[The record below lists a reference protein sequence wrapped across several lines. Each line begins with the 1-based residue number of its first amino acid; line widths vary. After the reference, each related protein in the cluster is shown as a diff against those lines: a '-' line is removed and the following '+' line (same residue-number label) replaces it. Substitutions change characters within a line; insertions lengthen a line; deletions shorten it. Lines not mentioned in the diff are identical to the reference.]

1 MKQSKW
7 PILLLYCTLSFT
19 VSTCNQNKSSE
30 STLFNTVPSSL
41 SNITFSN
48 QLTETEDF
56 NIIEYLYFYN
66 GGGVSLG
73 DINNDGLLDIYITG
87 NQVSN
92 KLYLNKGNWQFED
105 ITLKA
110 GVASPGEWKTGV
122 TMVDINGDGL
132 LDIYQCRLGNYK
144 GIKGENELFI
154 NQGNLTFT
162 EEAERYGL
170 NFSGFST
177 QSAFL
182 DYDLD
187 GDLDMYLLN
196 HSVHTEHRL
205 NEASKRNFDDALA
218 GDRFF
223 ENIDNT
229 FYPVTNSSGI
239 YSSQLGYGLGIG
251 VSDVNNDGWPDIY
264 ISNDFSEND
273 YLYLNN
279 KNKSFTEVLRQSIKH
294 TSRFSMGN
302 DLADYNND
310 GYIDIVSLDMLPEDE
325 VVIKKSAGEDAYN
338 TYKLKLSLGFGR
350 QFSKN
355 ALQLNLGLDENNI
368 PQFAEIAH
376 LAGIA
381 ATDWSWASLLAD
393 FDNDGWKDLFISNGI
408 QRRPNDMDYINF
420 LASEEMVNNRDV
432 SDKKLYG
439 QMPNGEVSNY
449 FFKNNK
455 DLTFKNVTKNWG
467 INTNSISN
475 GAAYGDLDNDGD
487 LDLVIN
493 NINQEA
499 TLLNNQ
505 SRNTPLSAKNS
516 FINIHFNGLN
526 QNTKGVGAKALVY
539 HDGKMK
545 VQENYPSR
553 GFQSSVPPFIQ
564 MGLGDLKEIDSL
576 RVIWPGGKTKLWE
589 NIPVNQTLTVNEK
602 DLTELYSYQ
611 IPNGIVPYFSTSD
624 DIEFVHKENEFND
637 FDIAYLLPHKYST
650 LGPGIAVADV
660 NGDQLEDF
668 YITKAKNGSGGLF
681 FQTKNGKLQRQEQ
694 AVFSSF
700 KESEETNVHF
710 FDANKDGF
718 QDLYIGMSG
727 SEWPEGHKNLRDRLL
742 INDGKGNFKDES
754 FRLPAFFQHTGA
766 ITSADFDKDG
776 DEDLFIGNHFISGK
790 YGFSSQSYLLIND
803 GKGYFSSL
811 SGKKG
816 VEVSGM
822 VTDAKWV
829 DLDGDSWLD
838 LLIVGEWMPI
848 RIFKNEQGILNEIKN
863 TSLENTS
870 GWWQTI
876 EITDADNDGDSD
888 VILGNQGENTRHQPS
903 KEFPMYLYVSDFDN
917 NGTLDPLIT
926 YQSKKGIFPIH
937 SRDELIKQIPSL
949 KKKFVKHEDFAGK
962 TISQILGA
970 EMIRKSNRLEV
981 TLFSSISLE
990 NIGNLNFNIKKLPKE
1005 AQFTPIY
1012 SILATDIN
1020 GDNLPD
1026 LITGGNNEET
1036 APYFGTYD
1044 AGRGLVLLGK
1054 GDANFSPL
1062 SAEKSGINISGQIR
1076 DIKKLNLQRTM
1087 HLIIGLNDD
1096 KALLYKLNPKK

>member
-7 PILLLYCTLSFT
+7 PILLLYSTLSLT
-19 VSTCNQNKSSE
+19 VSTCNQNKSPE

-87 NQVSN
+87 NQASN

-154 NQGNLTFT
+154 NQGDLTFT

-205 NEASKRNFDDALA
+205 NEASKRNFDD
-218 GDRFF
+218 GDRLF

-229 FYPVTNSSGI
+229 FNPVTNSAGI
-239 YSSQLGYGLGIG
+239 YSSQLGYGLGVG

-279 KNKSFTEVLRQSIKH
+279 KNKGFTEVLRQSIKH

-420 LASEEMVNNRDV
+420 LASEEMVNNPDV

-505 SRNTPLSAKNS
+505 SRNTPLSTKNS

-602 DLTELYSYQ
+602 DLIELYSYQ
-611 IPNGIVPYFSTSD
+611 QPNGIVPYFSTSD

-681 FQTKNGKLQRQEQ
+681 FQSKNGKLQRQEQ

-727 SEWPEGHKNLRDRLL
+727 SEWQEGHKNLRDRLL

-754 FRLPAFFQHTGA
+754 FRLPAFYQHTGA

-790 YGFSSQSYLLIND
+790 YGFSSQSYLLINN

-829 DLDGDSWLD
+829 DLDGDNWLD

-990 NIGNLNFNIKKLPKE
+990 NIGNFNFNIKKLPKE

-1054 GDANFSPL
+1054 GGANFSTL
-1062 SAEKSGINISGQIR
+1062 SAEKSGLNISGQIR

>member
-7 PILLLYCTLSFT
+7 PILLLYSTLSLT

-223 ENIDNT
+223 ENVDNT
-229 FYPVTNSSGI
+229 FYSVTNSAGI
-239 YSSQLGYGLGIG
+239 YSSQLGYGLGVG

-279 KNKSFTEVLRQSIKH
+279 KNKGFTEVLNQSIKH

-420 LASEEMVNNRDV
+420 LASEEMVNNPDV

-505 SRNTPLSAKNS
+505 SRNTPLSAINS

-576 RVIWPGGKTKLWE
+576 RLIWPGGKTKLWE

-650 LGPGIAVADV
+650 LGPGIGVADV

-790 YGFSSQSYLLIND
+790 YGFSSQSYLLINN

-848 RIFKNEQGILNEIKN
+848 RIFKNDQGILNEIKN

-937 SRDELIKQIPSL
+937 TRDELIKQIPSL

-981 TLFSSISLE
+981 NLFSSISLE

-1062 SAEKSGINISGQIR
+1062 SAEKSGLNISGQIR

>member
-7 PILLLYCTLSFT
+7 PILLLYSTLSLT

-30 STLFNTVPSSL
+30 STLFNTVSSSL

-223 ENIDNT
+223 ENVDNT
-229 FYPVTNSSGI
+229 FYSVTNSAGI
-239 YSSQLGYGLGIG
+239 YSSQLGYGLGVG

-505 SRNTPLSAKNS
+505 SRNTPLSAINS

-624 DIEFVHKENEFND
+624 EIEFVHKENEFND
-637 FDIAYLLPHKYST
+637 FDISYLLPHKYST
-650 LGPGIAVADV
+650 LGPNIAVADV

-981 TLFSSISLE
+981 NLFSSISLE

-1062 SAEKSGINISGQIR
+1062 SAEKSGLNISGQIR

>member
-7 PILLLYCTLSFT
+7 PILLLYSTLSLT

-30 STLFNTVPSSL
+30 STLFNTIPSSL

-92 KLYLNKGNWQFED
+92 KLYLNKGNWEFED

-154 NQGNLTFT
+154 NQGDLTFT
-162 EEAERYGL
+162 EEAVRYGL
-170 NFSGFST
+170 NFSGFSS

-223 ENIDNT
+223 ENVDNT
-229 FYPVTNSSGI
+229 FYSVTNSAGI

-393 FDNDGWKDLFISNGI
+393 CDNDGWKDLFISNGI

-420 LASEEMVNNRDV
+420 LASEEMVNNPDV

-439 QMPNGEVSNY
+439 QMPNGEVPNY

-505 SRNTPLSAKNS
+505 SRNTPLSAINS

-602 DLTELYSYQ
+602 DLTELYSYKQ
-611 IPNGIVPYFSTSD
+611 SNGIIPYFSTSD

-637 FDIAYLLPHKYST
+637 FDISYLLPHKYST
-650 LGPGIAVADV
+650 LSPGIAVADV
-660 NGDQLEDF
+660 NGDKQEDF

-681 FQTKNGKLQRQEQ
+681 FQSKNGKLQRQEQ

-727 SEWPEGHKNLRDRLL
+727 SEWQEGHKNLRDRLL

-790 YGFSSQSYLLIND
+790 YGISPKSYLLIND

-829 DLDGDSWLD
+829 DLDGDNWLD
-838 LLIVGEWMPI
+838 LLIVGEWMPV

-863 TSLENTS
+863 TSLGNTS

-876 EITDADNDGDSD
+876 EIADVDNDGDSD

-917 NGTLDPLIT
+917 NGTLDPLIA

-970 EMIRKSNRLEV
+970 EMLRKSKRLEV

-990 NIGNLNFNIKKLPKE
+990 NMGNFNFNIKKLPKE

-1054 GDANFSPL
+1054 GGANFSTL
-1062 SAEKSGINISGQIR
+1062 SAEKSGLNISGQIR

>member
-7 PILLLYCTLSFT
+7 PILLLYSTLSLT

-223 ENIDNT
+223 ENVDNT
-229 FYPVTNSSGI
+229 FYSVTNSAGI
-239 YSSQLGYGLGIG
+239 YSSQLGYGLGVG

-420 LASEEMVNNRDV
+420 LASEEMVNNPDV

-493 NINQEA
+493 NINREA

-505 SRNTPLSAKNS
+505 SRNNSLSAKNS

-526 QNTKGVGAKALVY
+526 QNTKGVGAKVMVY
-539 HDGKMK
+539 AHGDKI
-545 VQENYPSR
+545 VQENYPGR
-553 GFQSSVPPFIQ
+553 GFQSSMPPTLQ
-564 MGLGDLKEIDSL
+564 MGLGETQTIDSL

-637 FDIAYLLPHKYST
+637 FDISYLLPHKYST

-660 NGDQLEDF
+660 NGDQLDDF

-681 FQTKNGKLQRQEQ
+681 FQSKNGKLQRQEQ

-727 SEWPEGHKNLRDRLL
+727 SEWQEGHKNLRDRLL

-790 YGFSSQSYLLIND
+790 YGISPKSYLLVND

-829 DLDGDSWLD
+829 DLDGDNWLD
-838 LLIVGEWMPI
+838 LLIVGEWMPV

-990 NIGNLNFNIKKLPKE
+990 NIGNFNFNIKKLPKE

-1054 GDANFSPL
+1054 GGANFSTL
-1062 SAEKSGINISGQIR
+1062 SAEKSGLNISGQIR

>member
-1 MKQSKW
+1 MKQLKLQHFVLFSALS
-7 PILLLYCTLSFT
+7 LL
-19 VSTCNQNKSSE
+19 VSTCNQNPGAE
-30 STLFNTVPSSL
+30 SALFKTVPSSV
-41 SNITFSN
+41 SNVRFSN
-48 QLTETEDF
+48 NLVETEDF

-66 GGGVSLG
+66 GGGVALG
-73 DINNDGLLDIYITG
+73 DINNDGLLDIYISG
-87 NQVSN
+87 NQTNN

-105 ITLKA
+105 ISVKA
-110 GVASPGEWKTGV
+110 GVESPGAWKTGV

-144 GIKGENELFI
+144 GIKGKNELFI
-154 NQGNLTFT
+154 NQGDLTFT
-162 EEAERYGL
+162 EEAEGYGL

-182 DYDLD
+182 DFDLD

-196 HSVHTEHRL
+196 HSVHTEYRI
-205 NEASKRNFDDALA
+205 NEASKRNFDNALA

-223 ENIDNT
+223 ENVDNK
-229 FYPVTNSSGI
+229 FYSVTKTAGI
-239 YSSQLGYGLGIG
+239 YSSQLGYGLGVG
-251 VSDVNNDGWPDIY
+251 VGDLNNDGWPDLY

-325 VVIKKSAGEDAYN
+325 VVLKKSAGEDAYN

-420 LASEEMVNNRDV
+420 LSSEEMINNPNL

-439 QMPNGEVSNY
+439 QMPKGETTNY
-449 FFKNNK
+449 FLKNNR

-493 NINQEA
+493 NLNQEA
-499 TLLNNQ
+499 TLLQNQ
-505 SRNTPLSAKNS
+505 TKKSNLKVENS
-516 FINIHFNGLN
+516 FINIHFNGLKKN
-526 QNTKGVGAKALVY
+526 SKGIGAKAMVY
-539 HDGKMK
+539 ANGKMK
-545 VQENYPSR
+545 IQENYPSR
-553 GFQSSVPPFIQ
+553 GFQSSVPPFLQ
-564 MGLGDLKEIDSL
+564 MGLGDIKEIDSL
-576 RVIWPGGKTKLWE
+576 RIIWPGGKTKLWE
-589 NIPVNQTLTVNEK
+589 KIPVNQSILVNET
-602 DLTELYSYQ
+602 DLKEIYDYSK
-611 IPNGIVPYFSTSD
+611 PSGITPYLSKGD
-624 DIEFVHKENEFND
+624 EMDYLHKENDFND
-637 FDIAYLLPHKYST
+637 FDISYLLPHKYST
-650 LGPGIAVADV
+650 LGPDIAVADV
-660 NGDQLEDF
+660 NGDKLEDF

-681 FQTKNGKLQRQEQ
+681 FQSKNGKLQRQEQ

-700 KESEETNVHF
+700 KESEETQCHF
-710 FDANKDGF
+710 FDANKDGYK
-718 QDLYIGMSG
+718 DLYIGMSG
-727 SEWPEGHKNLRDRLL
+727 SEWPEGHKNLKDRLL

-754 FRLPAFFQHTGA
+754 FLIPPFFQHTGVV
-766 ITSADFDKDG
+766 TSADFDKDG

-790 YGFSSQSYLLIND
+790 YGFSSQSYLLINN
-803 GKGYFSSL
+803 GKGHFSPL
-811 SGKKG
+811 SEKKG
-816 VEVSGM
+816 FEVSGM

-829 DLDGDSWLD
+829 DLDGDNWLD
-838 LLIVGEWMPI
+838 LLVVGEWMPV

-876 EITDADNDGDSD
+876 EIVDLDNDGDND

-937 SRDELIKQIPSL
+937 SRDELIKQIASL

-962 TISQILGA
+962 TISQILGT
-970 EMIRKSNRLEV
+970 EMLSKSKRLEV

-990 NIGNLNFNIKKLPKE
+990 NIRNFNFNIKKLPKE

-1026 LITGGNNEET
+1026 LIIGGNNEET

-1054 GDANFSPL
+1054 GDASFSSV
-1062 SAEKSGINISGQIR
+1062 SAEKSGLNISGQIR
-1076 DIKKLNLQRTM
+1076 DIKKINLKEKL
-1087 HLIIGLNDD
+1087 HLIIGLNND
-1096 KALLYKLNPKK
+1096 KALLYKLNPNK

>member
-1 MKQSKW
+1 MKQSNW
-7 PILLLYCTLSFT
+7 SILLLYSTLSLT
-19 VSTCNQNKSSE
+19 VTTCNQSKSSE
-30 STLFNTVPSSL
+30 STLFNSVPSSL
-41 SNITFSN
+41 SNVSFSN
-48 QLTETEDF
+48 NLVETEDF

-66 GGGVSLG
+66 GGGVALG

-110 GVASPGEWKTGV
+110 GVASPGAWKTGV

-154 NQGNLTFT
+154 NQGDLTFT

-182 DYDLD
+182 DFDLD

-223 ENIDNT
+223 ENADNT
-229 FYPVTNSSGI
+229 FYSVTNSAGI

-251 VSDVNNDGWPDIY
+251 ISDVNNDGWPDLY

-420 LASEEMVNNRDV
+420 LASEEIVNNPDV

-439 QMPNGEVSNY
+439 QMPNGEVYNY

-499 TLLNNQ
+499 ILLHNQ
-505 SRNTPLSAKNS
+505 SRNTPLSSKNS

-526 QNTKGVGAKALVY
+526 QNTKGVGAKVMVY
-539 HDGKMK
+539 AHGEKMI
-545 VQENYPSR
+545 QENYPGR
-553 GFQSSVPPFIQ
+553 GFQSSVPPTLQ
-564 MGLGDLKEIDSL
+564 MGIGKNQTIDSL

-611 IPNGIVPYFSTSD
+611 QTNGIVPYFFTSD

-637 FDIAYLLPHKYST
+637 FDISYLLPHKYST
-650 LGPGIAVADV
+650 LGPDIAVADV
-660 NGDQLEDF
+660 NGDKLEDF

-681 FQTKNGKLQRQEQ
+681 FQSKNGKLQRQEQ

-790 YGFSSQSYLLIND
+790 YGISPKSYVLVND

-829 DLDGDSWLD
+829 DLDGDNWLD
-838 LLIVGEWMPI
+838 LLIVGEWMPV

-863 TSLENTS
+863 TSLGNTS

-876 EITDADNDGDSD
+876 EIADVDNDGDSD
-888 VILGNQGENTRHQPS
+888 IILGNQGENTRHQPS
-903 KEFPMYLYVSDFDN
+903 KDFPMYLYVSDFDN
-917 NGTLDPLIT
+917 NGTLDPLIA

-970 EMIRKSNRLEV
+970 EMLRKSKRLEV

-990 NIGNLNFNIKKLPKE
+990 NMGNFNFNIKKLPKE

-1054 GDANFSPL
+1054 GDAYFSSL
-1062 SAEKSGINISGQIR
+1062 TAEKSGLNISGQIR

>member
-1 MKQSKW
+1 
-7 PILLLYCTLSFT
+7 
-19 VSTCNQNKSSE
+19 
-30 STLFNTVPSSL
+30 
-41 SNITFSN
+41 
-48 QLTETEDF
+48 
-56 NIIEYLYFYN
+56 
-66 GGGVSLG
+66 
-73 DINNDGLLDIYITG
+73 
-87 NQVSN
+87 
-92 KLYLNKGNWQFED
+92 
-105 ITLKA
+105 
-110 GVASPGEWKTGV
+110 
-122 TMVDINGDGL
+122 
-132 LDIYQCRLGNYK
+132 
-144 GIKGENELFI
+144 
-154 NQGNLTFT
+154 
-162 EEAERYGL
+162 
-170 NFSGFST
+170 
-177 QSAFL
+177 
-182 DYDLD
+182 
-187 GDLDMYLLN
+187 
-196 HSVHTEHRL
+196 
-205 NEASKRNFDDALA
+205 
-218 GDRFF
+218 
-223 ENIDNT
+223 
-229 FYPVTNSSGI
+229 
-239 YSSQLGYGLGIG
+239 
-251 VSDVNNDGWPDIY
+251 
-264 ISNDFSEND
+264 
-273 YLYLNN
+273 
-279 KNKSFTEVLRQSIKH
+279 
-294 TSRFSMGN
+294 MGN

-310 GYIDIVSLDMLPEDE
+310 GYLDIVSLDMLPEDE

-493 NINQEA
+493 NIKQEA

-505 SRNTPLSAKNS
+505 SRNTPLSAINS

-650 LGPGIAVADV
+650 LGPGIGVADV

-766 ITSADFDKDG
+766 IT
-776 DEDLFIGNHFISGK
+776 
-790 YGFSSQSYLLIND
+790 
-803 GKGYFSSL
+803 
-811 SGKKG
+811 
-816 VEVSGM
+816 
-822 VTDAKWV
+822 
-829 DLDGDSWLD
+829 
-838 LLIVGEWMPI
+838 
-848 RIFKNEQGILNEIKN
+848 
-863 TSLENTS
+863 
-870 GWWQTI
+870 
-876 EITDADNDGDSD
+876 
-888 VILGNQGENTRHQPS
+888 
-903 KEFPMYLYVSDFDN
+903 
-917 NGTLDPLIT
+917 
-926 YQSKKGIFPIH
+926 
-937 SRDELIKQIPSL
+937 
-949 KKKFVKHEDFAGK
+949 
-962 TISQILGA
+962 
-970 EMIRKSNRLEV
+970 
-981 TLFSSISLE
+981 
-990 NIGNLNFNIKKLPKE
+990 
-1005 AQFTPIY
+1005 
-1012 SILATDIN
+1012 
-1020 GDNLPD
+1020 
-1026 LITGGNNEET
+1026 
-1036 APYFGTYD
+1036 
-1044 AGRGLVLLGK
+1044 
-1054 GDANFSPL
+1054 
-1062 SAEKSGINISGQIR
+1062 
-1076 DIKKLNLQRTM
+1076 
-1087 HLIIGLNDD
+1087 
-1096 KALLYKLNPKK
+1096 

>member
-7 PILLLYCTLSFT
+7 PILLLYSTLSLT

-30 STLFNTVPSSL
+30 STLFNTVSSSL

-66 GGGVSLG
+66 GGGVALG

-196 HSVHTEHRL
+196 HSVHTEYRL

-279 KNKSFTEVLRQSIKH
+279 KNKGFTEVLRQSIKH

-355 ALQLNLGLDENNI
+355 ALQLNLGLDKNNI

-420 LASEEMVNNRDV
+420 LASEEMVNNPDV

-439 QMPNGEVSNY
+439 QMPKGEVSNY

-499 TLLNNQ
+499 ALLNNQ
-505 SRNTPLSAKNS
+505 SRNTPLSTKNS

-637 FDIAYLLPHKYST
+637 FDISYLLQHKYST

-660 NGDQLEDF
+660 NGDQLDDF

-694 AVFSSF
+694 AAFSSF

-727 SEWPEGHKNLRDRLL
+727 NEWPEGHKNLRDRLL

-790 YGFSSQSYLLIND
+790 YGISPKSYLLIND
-803 GKGYFSSL
+803 GKGYFSSF

-816 VEVSGM
+816 FDVSGM

-829 DLDGDSWLD
+829 DLDGDNWLD
-838 LLIVGEWMPI
+838 LLIVGEWMPV

-876 EITDADNDGDSD
+876 EIADVDNDGDSD

-917 NGTLDPLIT
+917 NGTLDPLIA

-970 EMIRKSNRLEV
+970 EMLRKSNRLEV

-990 NIGNLNFNIKKLPKE
+990 NMGNFNFNIKKLPKE

-1054 GDANFSPL
+1054 GGANFSPL
-1062 SAEKSGINISGQIR
+1062 SAEKSGLNISGQIR